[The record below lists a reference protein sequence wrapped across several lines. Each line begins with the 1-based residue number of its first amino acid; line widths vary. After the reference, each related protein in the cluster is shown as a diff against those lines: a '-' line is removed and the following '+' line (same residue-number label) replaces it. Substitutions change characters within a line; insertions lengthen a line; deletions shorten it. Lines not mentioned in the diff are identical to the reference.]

1 VSTDPNVPD
10 PTEPLAPALAD
21 SAVTW
26 PREAPQFAHLGEP
39 WIPAVNLIDFATR
52 IHKVGASLS
61 MWIERLHQAQVIAD
75 RHNSPDLV
83 AQLSHALRRPVD
95 TVICGILDVDPA
107 ACINSALLSRYP
119 LELLAGLATIG
130 RVVSAQRV
138 ALITDAR
145 VPSGWFPRLR
155 KTCLEIGIRAE
166 ALINDYPQADPTLM
180 LYSLLG
186 RRLRPGRLPTE
197 AGVILFDAA
206 AAIAVGRHLLLDE
219 PMRQTPLVLRDHTTN
234 QSSYLVVPVGMTLGD
249 ICQQIRLPC
258 RGRVLRSGDLL
269 RDVQVSPETIVGGGE
284 LVYHSAAPSPDVNPA
299 PCIRCGWCV
308 DSCPT
313 GVQPAAVLEAA
324 QRNDI
329 DMAEQAGMEACIE
342 CGICSYVCPASLP
355 LLVGIQKMKLRAA
368 RATYAIGSSDRAD
381 AENHANKRP

>member
-26 PREAPQFAHLGEP
+26 PREAPQFVHLGEP
-39 WIPAVNLIDFATR
+39 WAPAGNVVDLATR
-52 IHKVGASLS
+52 LQKVGASLGT
-61 MWIERLHQAQVIAD
+61 WLERLHQGGIIAD
-75 RHNSPDLV
+75 RHNSPDLN
-83 AQLSHALRRPVD
+83 AQLSQALRRPVD
-95 TVICGILDVDPA
+95 TVLCSVLDVDPA
-107 ACINSALLSRYP
+107 ACLNGALLSHYP

-130 RVVSAQRV
+130 RIVSARRI

-155 KTCLEIGIRAE
+155 KTCLEAGIRAE
-166 ALINDYPQADPTLM
+166 PLINDYPQADPTLM

-197 AGVILFDAA
+197 AGAILFDAA
-206 AAIAVGRHLLLDE
+206 AAIAVGRYLLME
-219 PMRQTPLVLRDHTTN
+219 KPMAQTPLVLRDHASN
-234 QSSYLVVPVGMTLGD
+234 QSAYVIVPVGMTLAD
-249 ICQQIRLPC
+249 ICQQLRLPF
-258 RGRVLRSGDLL
+258 RGRILRAGDLL
-269 RDVQVSPETIVGGGE
+269 RDVQVAPDTVVAGGE
-284 LVYHSAAPSPDVNPA
+284 LIYHSALPSPLVNPA

-324 QRNDI
+324 QRGDI
-329 DMAEQAGMEACIE
+329 DMAEKGGMEACIE
-342 CGICSYVCPASLP
+342 CGICSYVCPSYLP
-355 LLVGIQKMKLRAA
+355 LLVGIQKMKLTAA
-368 RATYAIGSSDRAD
+368 RAAYAMDSLRGEPSETD
-381 AENHANKRP
+381 PPT